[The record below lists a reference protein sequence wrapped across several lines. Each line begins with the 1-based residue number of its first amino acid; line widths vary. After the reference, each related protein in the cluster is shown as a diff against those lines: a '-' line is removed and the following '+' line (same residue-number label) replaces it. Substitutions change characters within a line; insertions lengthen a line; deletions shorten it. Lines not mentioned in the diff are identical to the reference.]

1 VCFPIPAVFS
11 AEDIVADTYLNS
23 LLGEREGILLVA
35 RQHWLV
41 LLSETVSELLLAL
54 VVVVLIVALS
64 FFLGPLALLGLFIL
78 IAPAASLT
86 RDILIWANRK
96 YVITS
101 RRVIQI
107 SGVISKNVAD
117 SSLEKVND
125 VKLEQSF
132 FGRLLGYGDLEILTA
147 SELGVN
153 KIERIANPIRYK
165 IAMVNAKAQ
174 LESGEGIRTAG
185 NDAPALISQL
195 DHLRQKGVISEQEFQ
210 EKKSKL
216 LSKI

>member
-1 VCFPIPAVFS
+1 M
-11 AEDIVADTYLNS
+11 ADSYLNS
-23 LLGEREGILLVA
+23 LLGKQENILLVA
-35 RQHWLV
+35 HQHWLV
-41 LLSETVSELLLAL
+41 LLSEIISEILLTL
-54 VVVVLIVALS
+54 VVLVLFIVLS
-64 FFLGPLALLGLFIL
+64 IFIGPLALLGLIIL
-78 IAPAASLT
+78 IAPAISLT
-86 RDILIWANRK
+86 RDVLLWSNRK

-107 SGVISKNVAD
+107 SGIISKNVAD

-153 KIERIANPIRYK
+153 KIQRIADPIRYK

-174 LESGEGIRTAG
+174 LESGEGVKAAG

-195 DHLRQKGVISEQEFQ
+195 DGLRQKGVISEQEFQ
-210 EKKSKL
+210 EKKAKL